1 MLLSTL
7 LRPLGIKEGFT
18 DTDITD
24 IAYDSRK
31 AVPGCAFVCLR
42 SEERRVG
49 KECG

>member
-31 AVPGCAFVCLR
+31 AVPG
-42 SEERRVG
+42 
-49 KECG
+49 